1 VRAATDRG
9 VMSTG
14 FFPTLLGVVH
24 VVLLLVEPVLDRF
37 VRDLMYSGFGPGP
50 DVLADRWKA
59 VVFRIVGIGRAMTPG
74 TAIGPFLSQLS
85 QAVAPALRHEQQR

>member
-1 VRAATDRG
+1 
-9 VMSTG
+9 
-14 FFPTLLGVVH
+14 
-24 VVLLLVEPVLDRF
+24 
-37 VRDLMYSGFGPGP
+37 MYSGFGPGP